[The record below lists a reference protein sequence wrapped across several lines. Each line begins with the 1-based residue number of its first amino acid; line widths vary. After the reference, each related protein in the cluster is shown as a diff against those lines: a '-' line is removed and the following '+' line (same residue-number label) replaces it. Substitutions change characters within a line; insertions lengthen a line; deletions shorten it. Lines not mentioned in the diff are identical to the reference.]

1 LHLNFRKVKKLT
13 FLFIVGFTL
22 PQLVSAQLQA
32 NQSIVSASGAYSS
45 TNFQTSW
52 SIGEIFTESFSNS
65 TLKISHGLNE
75 TGAIYVITA
84 IEDSEAIE
92 DYHLYPNPFSTN
104 LILEVPQNLK
114 DPIVSMTDLTGKAL
128 LPEIVKE
135 QNRYTVTP
143 NEIAQGTSIISIQ
156 TENKVVSFKIIKK

>member
-1 LHLNFRKVKKLT
+1 VKKITL
-13 FLFIVGFTL
+13 LFIIGFTL

-45 TNFQTSW
+45 ANFRISW

-65 TLKISHGLNE
+65 TVKINHGLNE
-75 TGAIYVITA
+75 AGAIYVITA
-84 IEDSEAIE
+84 IEDAEAIE
-92 DYHLYPNPFSTN
+92 GYHLYPNPFSTD

-114 DPIVSMTDLTGKAL
+114 DPIINMTDLTGKAL

-135 QNRYTVTP
+135 RNRYTVTP
-143 NEIAQGTSIISIQ
+143 NDIAQGTYIVSIQ
-156 TENKVVSFKIIKK
+156 NENKIVSFKIIKK